1 MIFDYKVI
9 KGRKCGFPDNAL
21 NKVLEKLDDYK
32 ISYQIIYTDK
42 NPIVKDYKK
51 LNNYEAFYTKS
62 LYLIEKQNKID
73 IIVDKITNAS
83 SQEIDRLMEKLLDVS
98 HK

>member
-1 MIFDYKVI
+1 MWWPFKNKFNKLTREEVVEAVI
-9 KGRKCGFPDNAL
+9 DLEKQ
-21 NKVLEKLDDYK
+21 LEKLE
-32 ISYQIIYTDK
+32 
-42 NPIVKDYKK
+42 NGIV
-51 LNNYEAFYTKS
+51 
-62 LYLIEKQNKID
+62 EKQNKID